1 MFGIKSE
8 NFDHWFA
15 DEFEIEPSG
24 FKEFKSL
31 TPSEFDQINDYLIEK
46 YGAYDPLG
54 DVIEDWAVQISF
66 TIGDAKTKEILTYAA
81 KQIYRFDKTLE
92 GLMWDAPSSDGKTF
106 DIAKHL
112 RKKWQSVFLEQ
123 YSKRVKELGFDKKT
137 KKRSKK
143 NENL

>member
-15 DEFEIEPSG
+15 DEFEVEPRG

-31 TPSEFDQINDYLIEK
+31 TPSEFDQINDYLIKK

-54 DVIEDWAVQISF
+54 DTLEDWALQISF

-81 KQIYRFDKTLE
+81 KQVYRFNKTLE
-92 GLMWDAPSSDGKTF
+92 NLMWDAANYDKQTFDKQTF
-106 DIAKHL
+106 DIASHL
-112 RKKWQSVFLEQ
+112 RKKWQSIFLEA
-123 YSKRVKELGFDKKT
+123 YAKRVKELGFDKG
-137 KKRSKK
+137 SKK
-143 NENL
+143 

>member
-15 DEFEIEPSG
+15 DEFEVEPLG
-24 FKEFKSL
+24 FRDFKLL
-31 TPSEFDQINDYLIEK
+31 TPSELDQINDYLIKK

-54 DVIEDWAVQISF
+54 DTLEDWALQISF

-81 KQIYRFDKTLE
+81 KQVCRFDKTLE
-92 GLMWDAPSSDGKTF
+92 ELMWDASSSDKQTF

-112 RKKWQSVFLEQ
+112 RKKWQSIFLEA
-123 YSKRVKELGFDKKT
+123 YAKRVKDLGFDKK
-137 KKRSKK
+137 KKGSKK
-143 NENL
+143 